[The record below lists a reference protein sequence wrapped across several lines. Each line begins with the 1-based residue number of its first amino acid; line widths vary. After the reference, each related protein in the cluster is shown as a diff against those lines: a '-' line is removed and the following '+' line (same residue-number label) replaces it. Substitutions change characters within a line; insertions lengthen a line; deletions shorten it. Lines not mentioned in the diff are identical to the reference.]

1 MYHATRKETA
11 MSDKGSKTAN
21 TKKRIICFGDSLTWG
36 YDPDNRIRF
45 GEDTRWPQVMQKVLG
60 DRYAVIEEGQNGRTI
75 ATDDPAEGEKNG
87 LNYIGP
93 CMESHTPF
101 DILIIMLGGNDCK
114 RKFAYSAMDIAGEMQ
129 IMLEKVQSYNHF
141 RCKDSF
147 KVLLVSPPY
156 IADSIRDSW
165 LGDSFG
171 YESSVK
177 VSRELAGWYKT
188 LAEMYGC
195 EYLDATLYVQASV
208 ADGVHL
214 DAENQKKLG
223 EVMAEHIKEM

>member
-1 MYHATRKETA
+1 

-36 YDPDNRIRF
+36 YDPDNRIRV
-45 GEDTRWPQVMQKVLG
+45 GEDTRWTQVMQRTLG
-60 DRYAVIEEGQNGRTI
+60 DGYTVIEEAQNGRTI

-114 RKFAYSAMDIAGEMQ
+114 RKFAYSSMDIAGEMQ
-129 IMLEKVQSYNHF
+129 IMLEKVQSYNRF

-177 VSRELAGWYKT
+177 LSRELAAWYKT

-195 EYLDATLYVQASV
+195 EYLDAALYVQARD

-223 EVMAEHIKEM
+223 EVMAENIKEM

>member
-1 MYHATRKETA
+1 

-36 YDPDNRIRF
+36 FDPANRVRF
-45 GEDTRWPQVMQKVLG
+45 DEDTRWPQGMQKVLG
-60 DRYAVIEEGQNGRTI
+60 DGYAVIEEGQNGRTI

-101 DILIIMLGGNDCK
+101 DILIIMLGCNDCK

-129 IMLEKVQSYNHF
+129 IMLEKVQSYNRF

-177 VSRELAGWYKT
+177 VSRELAAWYKT

-195 EYLDATLYVQASV
+195 EYLDAAQHVQASD